1 MRFAT
6 PFLAHSCSLRKLD
19 PRQYKIS
26 LVERGLPEVV
36 RIQCRITIGSILVPR
51 ARMSTARGFVIIAAV
66 ALLPRRAAP
75 QESPNP
81 TQATQAPVQVSTGS
95 TSNGFFGRLQHRR
108 ARAKRER
115 RILQSWAD
123 KVFRARMGDRQLCRK
138 EILEIRLF
146 DHPQRV
152 F

>member
-1 MRFAT
+1 
-6 PFLAHSCSLRKLD
+6 
-19 PRQYKIS
+19 
-26 LVERGLPEVV
+26 
-36 RIQCRITIGSILVPR
+36 
-51 ARMSTARGFVIIAAV
+51 MSTARGFVIIIAV
-66 ALLPRRAAP
+66 VLFPRRAAP

-81 TQATQAPVQVSTGS
+81 TQAAQAQAPVQVSRGS
-95 TSNGFFGRLQHRR
+95 TSNGFFGRLLNAYLEDWKRSDS
-108 ARAKRER
+108 RAKRER

-146 DHPQRV
+146 DYPQRV